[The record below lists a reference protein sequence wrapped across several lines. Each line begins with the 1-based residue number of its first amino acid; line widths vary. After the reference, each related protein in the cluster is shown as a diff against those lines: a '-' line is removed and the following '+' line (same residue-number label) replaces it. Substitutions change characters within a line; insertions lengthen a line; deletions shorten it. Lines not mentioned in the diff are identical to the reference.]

1 MSERTDY
8 AAVADKIDYTKLE
21 KKLDGL
27 REQEPPKKRKSVG
40 DVLAPVRGKLAEL
53 HAAGWTYARL
63 AEELNG
69 AGLPVK
75 VGTLREYLGQGGHGA
90 KPNGKRR
97 RGKRRTMSAA
107 TAGR

>member
-1 MSERTDY
+1 MNERTDY
-8 AAVADKIDYTKLE
+8 GQIAAKLNYSALD

-40 DVLAPVRGKLAEL
+40 DVLAPVRDKLAEL
-53 HAAGWTYARL
+53 HAKGWTYARL

-75 VGTLREYLGQGGHGA
+75 VGTLREYLGHGGHGA
-90 KPNGKRR
+90 KSNGKRR
-97 RGKRRTMSAA
+97 SRKRRMASVT
-107 TAGR
+107 